1 MKKVIPFLHRVL
13 VRLKPVEKTTESGII
28 IPDTTTRKEQA
39 ATEEG
44 VVVAVGETFGRD
56 YGAKQIPQVGDKVYF
71 AKYAGKFIKD
81 DDGTDMV
88 LLNDEDIVALIIE
101 EDA

>member
-1 MKKVIPFLHRVL
+1 MTIIPFLHRVL
-13 VRLKPVEKTTESGII
+13 VKLKPVEKTTESGII
-28 IPDTTTRKEQA
+28 IPDMTTRKEQA

-44 VVVAVGETFGRD
+44 TIVAIGETFGKD
-56 YGAKQIPQVGDKVYF
+56 YGATVIPKVGDKVYF

-81 DDGTDMV
+81 SDGTDLV
-88 LLNDEDIVALIIE
+88 LLNDEDIVAIIK

>member
-1 MKKVIPFLHRVL
+1 MTIIPFLHRVL
-13 VRLKPVEKTTESGII
+13 VKLKPVEKTTESGII

-44 VVVAVGETFGRD
+44 VIIAIGETFAKD
-56 YGAKQIPQVGDKVYF
+56 YGAVNIPQVGDKVYF

-81 DDGTDMV
+81 EDGTDLV
-88 LLNDEDIVALIIE
+88 LLNDEDIVAIIKD

>member
-1 MKKVIPFLHRVL
+1 MIIIPFLHRVL
-13 VRLKPVEKTTESGII
+13 VKLKPVEKTTESGII
-28 IPDTTTRKEQA
+28 IPDMTTRKEQA

-44 VVVAVGETFGRD
+44 TIIAVGETFGKD
-56 YGAKQIPQVGDKVYF
+56 YGATVIPKVGDKVYF

-81 DDGTDMV
+81 EDGTDLV
-88 LLNDEDIVALIIE
+88 LLNDEDIVAIIK

>member
-1 MKKVIPFLHRVL
+1 MTIIPFLHRVL
-13 VRLKPVEKTTESGII
+13 VKLKPVEKTTESGII
-28 IPDTTTRKEQA
+28 IPDMTTRKEQA

-44 VVVAVGETFGRD
+44 IIVAVGETFGKD
-56 YGAKQIPQVGDKVYF
+56 YGATVIPKVGDKVYF

-81 DDGTDMV
+81 EDGTDMV
-88 LLNDEDIVALIIE
+88 LLNDEDIVAIIK

>member
-1 MKKVIPFLHRVL
+1 VTIIPFLHRVL
-13 VRLKPVEKTTESGII
+13 VKLKPVEKTTESGII
-28 IPDTTTRKEQA
+28 IPDMTTRKEQA

-44 VVVAVGETFGRD
+44 TIVAIGETFGKD
-56 YGAKQIPQVGDKVYF
+56 YGATVIPKVGDKVYF

-81 DDGTDMV
+81 SDGTDLV
-88 LLNDEDIVALIIE
+88 LLNDEDIVAIIK

>member
-1 MKKVIPFLHRVL
+1 VTIIPFLHRVL
-13 VRLKPVEKTTESGII
+13 VKLKPVEKTTESGII

-44 VVVAVGETFGRD
+44 TIVAVGDTFGKD
-56 YGAKQIPQVGDKVYF
+56 FGATYIPQVGDKVYF

-81 DDGTDMV
+81 EDGTDLV
-88 LLNDEDIVALIIE
+88 LLNDEDIVAIIK